1 MYYKIVVPGSKP
13 GTYSS
18 CHGGRHTWTPGV
30 TYGPVPVHPCYTGFH
45 ACRARDLSTW
55 LVDGMVV
62 FEVEL
67 ADVVEAGD
75 KVVGSTATLGRC
87 LGTLTR
93 EGMAESVRRCAVRA
107 RGYAADAA
115 YADAYYAARADADAA
130 AARADA
136 DAAAAYAAYAAAAAA
151 ADAYYAAAAGD
162 AAARNDAAAY
172 AAYAAASRNERELQG
187 QDILSL
193 LVP

>member
-67 ADVVEAGD
+67 TDVVEAHD

-87 LGTLTR
+87 LGTITR
-93 EGMAESVRRCAVRA
+93 EGMAEFARRGSERANGYAATAHAASYAVA
-107 RGYAADAA
+107 AADAA
-115 YADAYYAARADADAA
+115 EAAAEAAGGFGARYAAGSADYAARAA
-130 AARADA
+130 AAR
-136 DAAAAYAAYAAAAAA
+136 
-151 ADAYYAAAAGD
+151 
-162 AAARNDAAAY
+162 
-172 AAYAAASRNERELQG
+172 SEREQQG
-187 QDILSL
+187 RDILSL
-193 LVP
+193 LG